1 MLSGGCR
8 RLIHGF
14 EKPVTTEAHRGSQGE
29 PGFSLLGAPQ
39 CAPVVKAVR
48 RTLRSAVSLAL
59 GTSCLVV
66 LLAGVASAQ
75 VPVRPPVP
83 DSIARRDSI
92 ARLDSLA
99 RADSLRRGLI
109 RPDSTVQ
116 KRVIEWNDPD
126 SVMSELLSRKGYS
139 LTRYQANTVRLQAKE
154 QEMYLRGKAQ
164 VARDSAIML
173 GDTIVYNDS
182 TQIIE
187 ARGDTVLLRD
197 PARGPDDVIG
207 RQKLRYDVTIREGL
221 IYEVST
227 AVESGERW
235 IVHGGVAAFKGDTT
249 DEGLSRFYARKGT
262 FTSCQDPTP
271 HFHFAAT
278 EIKMIAKDIIVARP
292 AILYISDIPVFWLP
306 FIVQDV
312 RSGRRSGIIPPRV
325 GFSDII
331 RNRSGYRR
339 MVEDFGYY
347 FALTDYVDA
356 QVTMDWRSSARPDEG
371 DPGWVR
377 FNTGLRYA
385 WRDRFLG
392 GELRLS
398 QHFLRDGSTNQSYSL
413 NHRQE
418 FSQRT
423 KLSANLNYVTNTT
436 VQRNTTFNPYAAIQ
450 TISSQLNFST
460 GRGPFS
466 LSLGGTQQQ
475 FPGREAID
483 RSFPSLTISSKPI
496 TVGEWL
502 TWTPN
507 FSLTNTENLH
517 IDRVGD
523 FDFRYVT
530 GPGGV
535 LDSIPLDR
543 NSRNTAMRFDTPL
556 QIFGFNLRNAFS
568 ITDRFNDFP
577 SKKVVVAVNDTS
589 QKETRVYK
597 RTYLTEI
604 DWTTGFSL
612 PGFFQGTWNLAPSVT
627 IQKVDPHG
635 LLVRSERTGNRFVAN
650 SLRPALGVSMS
661 PTLYRRFPGFGPVA
675 AIRHAISPSLSFQ
688 YTPAGDVSDEFL
700 EAVGSTRV
708 GYLGANRQQ
717 TLSLGLNT
725 TFEAKLRPRSDSV
738 PEEQW
743 QKIKLLAL
751 TFSSLGWDFERA
763 RVTGKTGL
771 TNRNFGIT
779 ARSDLLPGFDIGV
792 DWSLFQGDPISDS
805 SVFKPYRE
813 SIRGSLSLGPASP
826 IVRGIARLLGIRM
839 QDTVT
844 SGAPGSTPTQST
856 VGASPSFVAGQPIAG
871 SLSQIAGQMG
881 VPAGAGWQWSLT
893 YSAQRTRPPV
903 GSGVVT
909 VDPFAACRP
918 YEQDFLLYDSCKQR
932 LAPMSDSNG
941 AGVGG
946 TGGGTYFVTPPQSN
960 AQSNL
965 SFHITEKWG
974 AQWSTTYDFAR
985 KEFASQI
992 FTLTR
997 EMHDWN
1003 ATFAF
1008 MRAPNGNFT
1017 FNFHIALK
1025 AQPDLKFDWDTRD
1038 YDRGYTGVR
1047 R

>member
-1 MLSGGCR
+1 MTFWSG
-8 RLIHGF
+8 
-14 EKPVTTEAHRGSQGE
+14 
-29 PGFSLLGAPQ
+29 
-39 CAPVVKAVR
+39 AVQ
-48 RTLRSAVSLAL
+48 
-59 GTSCLVV
+59 
-66 LLAGVASAQ
+66 AQ
-75 VPVRPPVP
+75 DPPRPPVP
-83 DSIARRDSI
+83 DSVARRDSTARRDSLARADSL

-99 RADSLRRGLI
+99 RADSAFRRDTLPKQREI
-109 RPDSTVQ
+109 TWDQ
-116 KRVIEWNDPD
+116 PD
-126 SVMSELLSRKGYS
+126 SVMADLLRRRGYS
-139 LTRYQANTVRLQAKE
+139 VTRYQGSSVRLQVKE
-154 QEMYLRGKAQ
+154 REMYLRGKAQ

-173 GDTIVYNDS
+173 GDTITYNDS
-182 TQIIE
+182 TQIVE

-197 PARGPDDVIG
+197 PSRGPDDVVG
-207 RQKLRYDVTIREGL
+207 RHVLRYDVQNREGS
-221 IYEVST
+221 IREVST
-227 AVESGERW
+227 VVESGERW

-249 DEGLSRFYARKGT
+249 EEGGSTFYARRGM

-271 HFHFAAT
+271 HFHFASS

-292 AILYISDIPVFWLP
+292 AILYIADIPVFWLP

-312 RSGRRSGIIPPRV
+312 RSGRRSGIIPPRI

-347 FALTDYVDA
+347 FALSNYLDA
-356 QVTMDWRSSARPDEG
+356 QFTMDWRSSARPDEG
-371 DPGWVR
+371 DPGWVKFNSR
-377 FNTGLRYA
+377 FRYS
-385 WRDRFLG
+385 WQDRFLG
-392 GELRLS
+392 GELGLS
-398 QHFLRDGSTNQSYSL
+398 QHFLRDGSTNQQYSL

-436 VQRNTTFNPYAAIQ
+436 VQRNTQFNPYAAVQ
-450 TISSQLNFST
+450 VISSQLNFST

-483 RSFPSLTISSKPI
+483 RTFPTLSITSKAI
-496 TVGEWL
+496 TAGEWL
-502 TWTPN
+502 TWTPSFN
-507 FSLTNTENLH
+507 LTNTENLH

-523 FDFRYVT
+523 FSYRYIT
-530 GPGGV
+530 GAGGA

-543 NSRNTAMRFDTPL
+543 NSRNTTMRFDTPV
-556 QIFGFNLRNAFS
+556 QIFGFNWRNSFNVS
-568 ITDRFNDFP
+568 ERFNDFP
-577 SKKVVVAVNDTS
+577 SRKVVVDVNDTTK
-589 QKETRVYK
+589 KELRVYK
-597 RTYLTEI
+597 RTYLTEVN
-604 DWTTGFSL
+604 WETGFSL
-612 PGFFQGTWNLAPSVT
+612 PGFAQGTWNVSPSVS

-635 LLVRSERTGNRFVAN
+635 LLVRSERTGNTFVAN
-650 SLRPALGVSMS
+650 SLRPALGISTA

-675 AIRHAISPSLSFQ
+675 AIRHSISPSLSFQ
-688 YTPAGDVSDEFL
+688 YTPAGDVSDEYL

-725 TFEAKLRPRSDSV
+725 TFEAKLRPRSDSI

-771 TNRNFGIT
+771 TNRNFGFT
-779 ARSDLLPGFDIGV
+779 ARSDLLPGFDIGI
-792 DWSLFQGDPISDS
+792 DWSLFQGDPISDTA
-805 SVFKPYRE
+805 VFKPYRE

-826 IVRGIARLLGIRM
+826 IVRGIARLLGIRLA
-839 QDTVT
+839 DTVT
-844 SGAPGSTPTQST
+844 SGAPGSTPAPSAP
-856 VGASPSFVAGQPIAG
+856 GGSGPSFVAGQPIAG
-871 SLSQIAGQMG
+871 SISQIAGQMG
-881 VPAGAGWQWSLT
+881 APAGRGWEWSLT
-893 YSAQRTRPPV
+893 YSAQRTRPPS

-909 VDPFAACRP
+909 VDPFADCLP
-918 YEQDFLLYDSCKQR
+918 FQLDILLYESCVQR
-932 LAPMSDSNG
+932 MAPTSDSQG
-941 AGVGG
+941 AGLGG
-946 TGGGTYFVTPPQSN
+946 TGGGTYFVTPAQAN

-974 AQWSTTYDFAR
+974 AQWSTTYDFSR
-985 KEFASQI
+985 KEFASQL

-997 EMHDWN
+997 ELHDWN

-1017 FNFHIALK
+1017 FNFHISLK
-1025 AQPDLKFDWDTRD
+1025 AQPDIKFDWDTRD
-1038 YDRGYTGVR
+1038 YPRGYTGIR

>member
-1 MLSGGCR
+1 M
-8 RLIHGF
+8 
-14 EKPVTTEAHRGSQGE
+14 
-29 PGFSLLGAPQ
+29 
-39 CAPVVKAVR
+39 
-48 RTLRSAVSLAL
+48 
-59 GTSCLVV
+59 
-66 LLAGVASAQ
+66 
-75 VPVRPPVP
+75 
-83 DSIARRDSI
+83 
-92 ARLDSLA
+92 
-99 RADSLRRGLI
+99 RRGLLN
-109 RPDSTVQ
+109 PDSTTQ
-116 KRVIEWNDPD
+116 KRIITWNDPD
-126 SVMSELLSRKGYS
+126 SVMAELLSRRGYS
-139 LTRYQANTVRLQAKE
+139 VTRYQGSSVRLQAKDR
-154 QEMYLRGKAQ
+154 EMYLRGKAQ

-182 TQIIE
+182 TQLLE

-207 RQKLRYDVTIREGL
+207 RQKLRYDITNREGT

-249 DEGLSRFYARKGT
+249 EDGLSRFYARRGT

-312 RSGRRSGIIPPRV
+312 RTGRRSGIIPPRI

-356 QVTMDWRSSARPDEG
+356 QVTMDWRSSARPAEG

-377 FNTGLRYA
+377 FKTAMRYA

-392 GELRLS
+392 GELGLS
-398 QHFLRDGSTNQSYSL
+398 QHFLRDGSTNQQYSL

-423 KLSANLNYVTNTT
+423 RLSANLNYVTNTT
-436 VQRNTTFNPYAAIQ
+436 VQRNTTFNPFAAIQ

-483 RSFPSLTISSKPI
+483 RSFPTLSITSKPI
-496 TVGEWL
+496 TAGDWL
-502 TWTPN
+502 TWTPSFN
-507 FSLTNTENLH
+507 LSNTENLH

-523 FDFRYVT
+523 FGYRYIT
-530 GPGGV
+530 GSGGV

-543 NSRNTAMRFDTPL
+543 NSRNTTLRFDTPV
-556 QIFGFNLRNAFS
+556 QVFGFDWRNSFS
-568 ITDRFNDFP
+568 VTDRLNDFP
-577 SKKVVVAVNDTS
+577 SLRVVVDVNDTTK
-589 QKETRVYK
+589 KETRVYK
-597 RTYLTEI
+597 RTYLTEV

-612 PGFFQGTWNLAPSVT
+612 PGFFQGTWNLAPSVS

-635 LLVRSERTGNRFVAN
+635 LLVRSERTGNQFVAN

-661 PTLYRRFPGFGPVA
+661 PTLYRRFPGFGPIA
-675 AIRHAISPSLSFQ
+675 AIRHSIAPSLSFQ
-688 YTPAGDVSDEFL
+688 YTPAGDVSDEYL
-700 EAVGSTRV
+700 EAVGSTRI

-763 RVTGKTGL
+763 RITKKTGL
-771 TNRNFGIT
+771 TNRSFGIT

-792 DWSLFQGDPISDS
+792 DWSLFQGDPISDTA
-805 SVFKPYRE
+805 VFKPYRE

-826 IVRGIARLLGIRM
+826 IVRGIARLLGINLS
-839 QDTVT
+839 DSLT
-844 SGAPGSTPTQST
+844 SGAPGSDPSL
-856 VGASPSFVAGQPIAG
+856 ASSPSGGAPGFVAGQPIAG
-871 SLSQIAGQMG
+871 SISQIANQMS
-881 VPAGAGWQWSLT
+881 VRPGAGWQWSLT

-909 VDPFAACRP
+909 VDPFADCLP
-918 YEQDFLLYDSCKQR
+918 YRQDILLYDSCVQR
-932 LAPMSDSNG
+932 LAPTNDSFG

-946 TGGGTYFVTPPQSN
+946 TGGGTYFVTPAQAN

-965 SFHITEKWG
+965 AFHITDKWA
-974 AQWSTTYDFAR
+974 AQWSTTYDFQR
-985 KEFASQI
+985 KEFASQL

-1025 AQPDLKFDWDTRD
+1025 AQPDIKFDWDTRD
-1038 YDRGYTGVR
+1038 YPRGYTGVR

>member
-1 MLSGGCR
+1 VTRRFAAGAFLLAAETVQIGCER
-8 RLIHGF
+8 FLPH
-14 EKPVTTEAHRGSQGE
+14 PTSH
-29 PGFSLLGAPQ
+29 
-39 CAPVVKAVR
+39 
-48 RTLRSAVSLAL
+48 LRSPRALAL
-59 GTSCLVV
+59 LFT
-66 LLAGVASAQ
+66 LAVWSVSAQSQ

-92 ARLDSLA
+92 AQLDSLA
-99 RADSLRRGLI
+99 RADSVRRGLL
-109 RPDSTVQ
+109 RPDTTAQ
-116 KRVIEWNDPD
+116 KRTITWNDPD
-126 SVMSELLSRKGYS
+126 SVMADLLSRPGYS
-139 LTRYQANTVRLQAKE
+139 VTRYQGNSVRLQAKE
-154 QEMYLRGKAQ
+154 KEMYLRGKAQ

-182 TQIIE
+182 TQLLE

-207 RQKLRYDVTIREGL
+207 RQRLRYDITNREGS

-227 AVESGERW
+227 AVESGQRW
-235 IVHGGVAAFKGDTT
+235 ILHAGSAAFKGDTT
-249 DEGLSRFYARKGT
+249 ENGLSRFYGRRGM
-262 FTSCQDPTP
+262 FTSCTETVP

-292 AILYISDIPVFWLP
+292 AILYIADVPVFWLP

-347 FALTDYVDA
+347 FAFSNYLDA
-356 QVTMDWRSSARPDEG
+356 LLTMDWRSSARPDEG
-371 DPGWVR
+371 DPGWVK
-377 FNTGLRYA
+377 FNTRMRYA
-385 WRDRFLG
+385 WQDRFLS
-392 GELRLS
+392 GELGLS
-398 QHFLRDGSTNQSYSL
+398 QHFLRDGSTNQQYSL
-413 NHRQE
+413 SHRQE

-436 VQRNTTFNPYAAIQ
+436 VQRNTQFNPFAAIQ

-483 RSFPSLTISSKPI
+483 RTFPTLSITSKPI
-496 TVGEWL
+496 TAGDWL
-502 TWTPN
+502 TWTPTFN
-507 FSLTNTENLH
+507 LTNTENLH

-523 FDFRYVT
+523 FGYRYIT
-530 GPGGV
+530 GGGGV
-535 LDSIPLDR
+535 LDSVALDR
-543 NSRNTAMRFDTPL
+543 NSRNTTMRFDTPV
-556 QIFGFNLRNAFS
+556 QIFGFDWRNSFS
-568 ITDRFNDFP
+568 VTDRMNDFP
-577 SKKVVVAVNDTS
+577 SRRVVVDVNDTTM
-589 QKETRVYK
+589 KETRVYK
-597 RTYLTEI
+597 RTYLTEV

-612 PGFFQGTWNLAPSVT
+612 PGFFQGTWNLSPSVS

-650 SLRPALGVSMS
+650 SLRPALGVSMA

-675 AIRHAISPSLSFQ
+675 AIRHSIAPSLSFQ
-688 YTPAGDVSDEFL
+688 YTPAGNVSDEYL
-700 EAVGSTRV
+700 EAVGSTRI

-725 TFEAKLRPRSDSV
+725 TFEAKLRPRSDSL

-763 RVTGKTGL
+763 RITKKTGL

-779 ARSDLLPGFDIGV
+779 ARSDLLPGFDIGI
-792 DWSLFQGDPISDS
+792 DWSLFQGDPISDTA
-805 SVFKPYRE
+805 VFKPYRE

-826 IVRGIARLLGIRM
+826 IVRGIARLLGINLA
-839 QDTVT
+839 DSLT
-844 SGAPGSTPTQST
+844 SGAPGS
-856 VGASPSFVAGQPIAG
+856 SPSLPSSPSESTPGFVAGQPIAG
-871 SLSQIAGQMG
+871 SISQIAGQMS
-881 VPAGAGWQWSLT
+881 VPPGAGWQWSLT

-909 VDPFAACRP
+909 VDPFADCLP
-918 YEQDFLLYDSCKQR
+918 YQLDVLLYESCVQR
-932 LAPMSDSNG
+932 LAPTSDSHG

-946 TGGGTYFVTPPQSN
+946 TGGGTYFVTPAQAN

-974 AQWSTTYDFAR
+974 ATWSTTYDFQR
-985 KEFASQI
+985 KEFASQL

-1017 FNFHIALK
+1017 FNFHISLK
-1025 AQPDLKFDWDTRD
+1025 AQPDIKFDWDTRD
-1038 YDRGYTGVR
+1038 YPRGYTGVR

>member
-1 MLSGGCR
+1 V
-8 RLIHGF
+8 I
-14 EKPVTTEAHRGSQGE
+14 
-29 PGFSLLGAPQ
+29 
-39 CAPVVKAVR
+39 
-48 RTLRSAVSLAL
+48 
-59 GTSCLVV
+59 V
-66 LLAGVASAQ
+66 LLFAAAGEAGSQ

-92 ARLDSLA
+92 ARADSIARLDSMA
-99 RADSLRRGLI
+99 RADSVKRGLL
-109 RPDSTVQ
+109 RPDTTAL
-116 KRVIEWNDPD
+116 KRVIEWDQPD
-126 SVMSELLSRKGYS
+126 SVMAELLSRKGYS
-139 LTRYQANTVRLQAKE
+139 VTRYQGASVRSQVKE
-154 QEMYLRGKAQ
+154 RELYLRGKAQ

-197 PARGPDDVIG
+197 PSRGPDDVVG
-207 RQKLRYDVTIREGL
+207 RQKLRYDVTNREGT

-249 DEGLSRFYARKGT
+249 EDGLSRFYARRGT

-292 AILYISDIPVFWLP
+292 AILYIADVPVFWLP

-312 RSGRRSGIIPPRV
+312 RSGRRSGIIPPRI

-339 MVEDFGYY
+339 MIEDFGYY
-347 FALTDYVDA
+347 FALSDYLDA
-356 QVTMDWRSSARPDEG
+356 QLTMDWRSSARPEEG

-377 FNTGLRYA
+377 FKSALRYA
-385 WRDRFLG
+385 WRDRFIA
-392 GELRLS
+392 GELGLS
-398 QHFLRDGSTNQSYSL
+398 QHFLRDGSTNQQYSL

-423 KLSANLNYVTNTT
+423 RLTANLNYVTNTT
-436 VQRNTTFNPYAAIQ
+436 VQRNTQFNPFAAIQ

-483 RSFPSLTISSKPI
+483 RSFPTLNISSKPI
-496 TVGEWL
+496 TVGEWF
-502 TWTPN
+502 TWTPSFN
-507 FSLTNTENLH
+507 LTNSENLH

-523 FDFRYVT
+523 FAYRYIT
-530 GPGGV
+530 GTGGA

-543 NSRNTAMRFDTPL
+543 NSRNTAIRFDTPV
-556 QIFGFNLRNAFS
+556 QIFGFDWRNSFS
-568 ITDRFNDFP
+568 VTDRFNDFP
-577 SKKVVVAVNDTS
+577 ARKVVVDVNDTT
-589 QKETRVYK
+589 QKELRVYK
-597 RTYLTEI
+597 RTYLTEV
-604 DWTTGFSL
+604 DWSTGFSL
-612 PGFFQGTWNLAPSVT
+612 PSFFQGTWNVSPSVS

-635 LLVRSERTGNRFVAN
+635 LLVRSERTGNRFVSN
-650 SLRPALGVSMS
+650 SLRPALGISTS
-661 PTLYRRFPGFGPVA
+661 PTLYRRLPGFGPVA
-675 AIRHAISPSLSFQ
+675 AIRHSIAPSLSFQ
-688 YTPAGDVSDEFL
+688 YTPEGDVSDAYL

-717 TLSLGLNT
+717 TLSLGLAT
-725 TFEAKLRPRSDSV
+725 TFEAKLRPKSDSI
-738 PEEQW
+738 PEDRW
-743 QKIKLLAL
+743 QKIKLLSL
-751 TFSSLGWDFERA
+751 TFTSLGWDFERA
-763 RVTGKTGL
+763 RITKKTGL

-792 DWSLFQGDPISDS
+792 DWSLFQGDPISDT

-826 IVRGIARLLGIRM
+826 IVRGIARLLGI
-839 QDTVT
+839 QLSDTST
-844 SGAPGSTPTQST
+844 AGAPGSTPSATSPS
-856 VGASPSFVAGQPIAG
+856 AAPPSFVAGEPIAG
-871 SLSQIAGQMG
+871 SLSQLAGQMG
-881 VPAGAGWQWSLT
+881 VPPGRGWEWSLT

-909 VDPFAACRP
+909 VDPFADCRP
-918 YEQDFLLYDSCKQR
+918 YQQDILLYESCIQR
-932 LAPMSDSNG
+932 LAPTSDSQG

-946 TGGGTYFVTPPQSN
+946 TGGGTYFVTPAQSN

-965 SFHITEKWG
+965 SFHITERWG
-974 AQWSTTYDFAR
+974 AQWSTTYDFQR
-985 KEFASQI
+985 KEFASQL

-1017 FNFHIALK
+1017 FNFHISLK
-1025 AQPDLKFDWDTRD
+1025 AQPDIKFDWDTRD
-1038 YDRGYTGVR
+1038 YPRGYTGVR